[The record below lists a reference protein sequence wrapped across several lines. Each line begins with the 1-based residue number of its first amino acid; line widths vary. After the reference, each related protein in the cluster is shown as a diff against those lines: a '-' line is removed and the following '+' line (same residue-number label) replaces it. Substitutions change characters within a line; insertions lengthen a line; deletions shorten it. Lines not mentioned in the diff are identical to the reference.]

1 MLCILAVRFSPR
13 DTVETTDGAIDVE
26 RARERPVLVEDAPGT
41 RELRLAWGSSAG
53 GMSCAPDVT
62 PAPLGTGAAHLVIE
76 RVEVLGAID
85 RRAVEAHRL
94 LARFPCCA
102 LLLESNRPLGRA
114 LRGPRL
120 RDALPLPLGSIRL
133 PPATFLLVPC
143 AALRAGATGPRIGC
157 SFRAAALSA
166 HLRPQPHSRP
176 AAGTTNNLVWWA
188 VVDFL
193 AELPQAGFPCSGE
206 VLTRL
211 VDQPGANIFVD
222 QPGTFNTFG
231 RSARE
236 LIGATP
242 WLVSSAMP
250 LVSSTVAVRSP
261 RSRLCRSK

>member
-1 MLCILAVRFSPR
+1 MLSILAVRFSPR
-13 DTVETTDGAIDVE
+13 DTVETTDGAIDVV

-41 RELRLAWGSSAG
+41 HELGLAWGSSAG

-120 RDALPLPLGSIRL
+120 RDALPLPLGPIRL

-143 AALRAGATGPRIGC
+143 AALRAGATRPRMGC

-166 HLRPQPHSRP
+166 HLRPQPHSR
-176 AAGTTNNLVWWA
+176 AARQVPQIPFGGRWWI
-188 VVDFL
+188 FSPNYW
-193 AELPQAGFPCSGE
+193 LPLFGGSTFRVAYVCVAG
-206 VLTRL
+206 RL
-211 VDQPGANIFVD
+211 RP
-222 QPGTFNTFG
+222 
-231 RSARE
+231 
-236 LIGATP
+236 
-242 WLVSSAMP
+242 
-250 LVSSTVAVRSP
+250 
-261 RSRLCRSK
+261 

>member
-1 MLCILAVRFSPR
+1 MLSILAVRFSPR
-13 DTVETTDGAIDVE
+13 DTVETTDGAIDVV

-41 RELRLAWGSSAG
+41 HELGLAWGSSAG

-120 RDALPLPLGSIRL
+120 RDALPLPLGPIRL

-143 AALRAGATGPRIGC
+143 AALRAGATGPVQLSRGG
-157 SFRAAALSA
+157 ALGAPPASA
-166 HLRPQPHSRP
+166 PFKGGGGRYHKYLW
-176 AAGTTNNLVWWA
+176 WWA

-206 VLTRL
+206 V
-211 VDQPGANIFVD
+211 
-222 QPGTFNTFG
+222 
-231 RSARE
+231 S
-236 LIGATP
+236 
-242 WLVSSAMP
+242 
-250 LVSSTVAVRSP
+250 VA
-261 RSRLCRSK
+261 LK

>member
-13 DTVETTDGAIDVE
+13 DTVETTDGAIDVV

-41 RELRLAWGSSAG
+41 HELGLAWGSSAG

-85 RRAVEAHRL
+85 RTAVEAHRL

-120 RDALPLPLGSIRL
+120 RDALPLPLGPIRL
-133 PPATFLLVPC
+133 IPATFLLVPC
-143 AALRAGATGPRIGC
+143 AALRAGATGPRIGS

-166 HLRPQPHSRP
+166 HLRPQPHSRAA
-176 AAGTTNNLVWWA
+176 AAGTTN
-188 VVDFL
+188 
-193 AELPQAGFPCSGE
+193 
-206 VLTRL
+206 
-211 VDQPGANIFVD
+211 
-222 QPGTFNTFG
+222 TFG
-231 RSARE
+231 GGRWWIFWPNYLRLAS
-236 LIGATP
+236 P
-242 WLVSSAMP
+242 
-250 LVSSTVAVRSP
+250 VRGK
-261 RSRLCRSK
+261 SRLQMNSLSKLESPPRTAFMSMSNNVSLYS

>member
-13 DTVETTDGAIDVE
+13 DTVETTDGAIDVV

-41 RELRLAWGSSAG
+41 HELGLAWGSSAG

-85 RRAVEAHRL
+85 RTAVEAHRL

-120 RDALPLPLGSIRL
+120 RNALPLPLGPIRL
-133 PPATFLLVPC
+133 IPATFLLVPC
-143 AALRAGATGPRIGC
+143 AALRAGATGPRIGS

-166 HLRPQPHSRP
+166 HLRPQPHSR
-176 AAGTTNNLVWWA
+176 AARQVPQIPFAGRCTWR
-188 VVDFL
+188 FL
-193 AELPQAGFPCSGE
+193 F
-206 VLTRL
+206 
-211 VDQPGANIFVD
+211 
-222 QPGTFNTFG
+222 
-231 RSARE
+231 
-236 LIGATP
+236 
-242 WLVSSAMP
+242 LVSTRMIESSADARDPSRPHP
-250 LVSSTVAVRSP
+250 LPRGENQRTCANGLIWNIADGAGPNPEGLLRSF
-261 RSRLCRSK
+261 RVYIDTMVG